1 MKKTLLILL
10 LSVVLIS
17 CNDSKTDKSD
27 PQVETSIEDQR
38 EADSILTY
46 QGEFI
51 FTPDAAVFKGNSY
64 IYGVTVNDLAKDL
77 AKRVNAV
84 KTEDYDMVPVIVRGK
99 VTHKPEGADGW
110 DEILTI
116 TEIINVSDTPTKA
129 DVELKAN
136 KS

>member
-1 MKKTLLILL
+1 MKKTLLLFLFTAI
-10 LSVVLIS
+10 LIS
-17 CNDSKTDKSD
+17 CKDNKAEIEEPDANTPVVDSTLT
-27 PQVETSIEDQR
+27 E
-38 EADSILTY
+38 TY

-51 FTPDAAVFKGNSY
+51 YTPDASVFKGRSY
-64 IYGVTVNDLAKDL
+64 VYGVEMNDLAKEL
-77 AKRVNAV
+77 GKKVEAV
-84 KTEDYDMVPVIVRGK
+84 KKSDYDMVPVIVRGEVNK
-99 VTHKPEGADGW
+99 KPEETEGW

>member
-1 MKKTLLILL
+1 MKRTLLLLLFSTLLFSCNNKKTEKE
-10 LSVVLIS
+10 
-17 CNDSKTDKSD
+17 DS
-27 PQVETSIEDQR
+27 EIENTVI
-38 EADSILTY
+38 DSTLVQTY

-51 FTPDAAVFKGNSY
+51 FTPEASVFKGNSFV
-64 IYGVTVNDLAKDL
+64 YGVKMNDLAKEL
-77 AKRVNAV
+77 GTKVGAIK
-84 KTEDYDMVPVIVRGK
+84 KGDYDMVPVVVRGE
-99 VTHKPEGADGW
+99 VTPKPEGTEGW